1 MATIL
6 KKTTKSTAKPTNKAK
21 KVKTEKLTPFQKKVK
36 KGIQQGYREMLL
48 IEKGE
53 MEGID
58 AWNLLKEL

>member
-6 KKTTKSTAKPTNKAK
+6 KKTTKNTAKPTNKAK
-21 KVKTEKLTPFQKKVK
+21 KAKTEKLTPFQKKVK

-58 AWNLLKEL
+58 ARDVFK